1 MADKYCMK
9 AGQPLS
15 PRDREFFSLVAQAIF
30 TNPFSDERVAVDVRL
45 AGLPGPLDDTAAQ
58 ERHALFM
65 PRVSARLEE
74 LEQLGSGKIESF
86 SGEDRKVVE
95 YAWLFYFFHRH
106 IDDFDALIQRQLAAG
121 DEPVTVPFGGD
132 LLAALRRKG
141 FSKKDALR
149 FMALFF
155 QLRRAYYFIAKSLV
169 GRSRSMKK
177 LRFGLWNNVFTHD
190 IGLYERHLWDSMED
204 FSTLLLGETGTGKG
218 AAAAAIGRSGCIPFN
233 EKKNTFEESFT
244 RTFLAI
250 NLSQYP
256 ESLIESELFGHRK
269 GAFTGAVDNHE
280 GVFSRSSPHGALF
293 VDEIG
298 EVSST
303 VQVKLLQVIQERT
316 FSPVGSH
323 AKQRFEGRVIAATNR
338 PLEQARA
345 EGAFRDDF
353 FYRLSSDVIIVPP
366 LRQRLAE
373 DRGELDDL
381 LVLLTQRI
389 AGEASPQVIDRVK
402 DALDRNISPDY
413 DWPGN
418 VRELEQAVR
427 RILLTGVYLGEVS
440 RAGQDAMS
448 QLIAGIE
455 SGALT
460 ARQLMSAYCKLLYE
474 RYGNYEEVAR
484 RTRVDRRTAK
494 KHIEADDAENVRED
508 AKNVREDANTGP
520 GKE

>member
-1 MADKYCMK
+1 MIAIIEQRMDKYCMK
-9 AGQPLS
+9 PNKPLAA
-15 PRDREFFSLVAQAIF
+15 RDREFFSLVAQAIF
-30 TNPFSDERVAVDVRL
+30 ANPFSDERAAVDVRL
-45 AGLPGPLDDTAAQ
+45 AGIPGPLDDTAAQ

-65 PRVSARLEE
+65 PRVGARLEE
-74 LEQLGSGKIESF
+74 LDKLGCGTIEAF
-86 SGEDRKVVE
+86 SGEDRKIVE

-106 IDDFDALIQRQLAAG
+106 IGDFDALIQSQLAAG
-121 DEPVTVPFGGD
+121 DEPVAVPFARD
-132 LLAALRRKG
+132 LLSAIRQRG
-141 FSKKDALR
+141 FSKKVALR
-149 FMALFF
+149 LMALFF
-155 QLRRAYYFIAKSLV
+155 QLRRAYYFIAKGLV

-177 LRFGLWNNVFTHD
+177 LRFALWNNVFTHD
-190 IGLYERHLWDSMED
+190 IGLYERHLWNSMED

-218 AAAAAIGRSGCIPFN
+218 AAAAAIGRSGCIPFS
-233 EKKNTFEESFT
+233 EKKNAFEESFT

-298 EVSST
+298 EVSTT

-316 FSPVGSH
+316 FTPVGSH
-323 AKQRFEGRVIAATNR
+323 ATRRFEGRVIAATNR

-345 EGAFRDDF
+345 EGGFRDDF
-353 FYRLSSDVIIVPP
+353 FYRLSSDVIIVSP

-381 LVLLTQRI
+381 LVLLTRRI
-389 AGEASPQVIDRVK
+389 AGEASPQVIDMVK
-402 DALDRNISPDY
+402 DALARTLSPDY
-413 DWPGN
+413 AWPGN

-427 RILLTGVYLGEVS
+427 RILLTGAYLGEVS
-440 RAGQDAMS
+440 RPGQDAKS
-448 QLIAGIE
+448 TLIEGIE

-460 ARQLMSAYCKLLYE
+460 ARQVMSAYCKLLYE
-474 RYGNYEEVAR
+474 RYGSYEEVAR

-494 KHIEADDAENVRED
+494 KHIDADDL
-508 AKNVREDANTGP
+508 
-520 GKE
+520 